1 MNKHTSKI
9 TTKSIEQSGLPND
22 YKKAIAEY
30 VWNGFDA
37 SATTIRI
44 DFEGNELGHL
54 SSFSISDDGTGIDI
68 KTIDDTF
75 GNFLDSQK
83 ADPFYKSGFVKGRK
97 GKGRYAFSTFA
108 NSCSWLTTFVGPDG
122 KTLQYNIHIEKGDLQ
137 NFNLEDHVVV
147 KKGHTGT
154 TVNFQNFYGLTSDL
168 LGSKDFEYFL
178 SSEFG
183 WFLFL
188 NKERGCKII
197 INGQELSYT
206 DIIGDS
212 EELVHEIG
220 DDRFKV
226 VFIRWTQKIGD
237 KYYFYFLSER
247 QQEAAK
253 KHTSFNNK
261 AIDFH
266 HSVYVE
272 SPFFDDFMETTEENP
287 VLDFSGKNQTN
298 LSYKNLM
305 KTLNTLVSTKE
316 KQFIRDLQADKLI
329 QDYYAKSIFPL
340 PKVKVDHLEAVVKE
354 IYCAEPRIFQSLSIQ
369 QSKALVGFLNV
380 LLANDQAAGILE
392 VIDSLVV
399 LNQEER
405 EGLIQVLERVISGP
419 NIKIQHSGIE

>member
-30 VWNGFDA
+30 IWNGFDA
-37 SATTIRI
+37 GATTIRI

-54 SSFSISDDGTGIDI
+54 SSFSISDNGAGIDI

-108 NSCSWLTTFVGPDG
+108 NSCSWLTTFAGPDG
-122 KTLQYNIHIEKGDLQ
+122 KMLQYSIYIEKGDLQ
-137 NFNLEDHVVV
+137 NFSLGDHMVV

-154 TVNFQNFYGLTSDL
+154 TVSFQNFYSLTSDL

-188 NKERGCKII
+188 NKERGCKIV
-197 INGQELSYT
+197 INGLELSYT

-212 EELVHEIG
+212 EEMMHEIG
-220 DDRFKV
+220 DDSFKV

-237 KYYFYFLSER
+237 KYYFYFLSQDQKETT
-247 QQEAAK
+247 K

-287 VLDFSGKNQTN
+287 VLDFSGKNQTD
-298 LSYKNLM
+298 LSYKSLL
-305 KTLNTLVSTKE
+305 KALNTLVSNKE

-329 QDYYAKSIFPL
+329 QDYHVKGVFPL
-340 PKVKVDHLEAVVKE
+340 PKVRVGNLEVAVKE
-354 IYCAEPRIFQSLSIQ
+354 IYCTEPRIFHSLSIQ

-380 LLANDQAAGILE
+380 LLANGQGEGILE

-399 LNQEER
+399 LNEEER
-405 EGLIQVLERVISGP
+405 DSLSKVLQKVGS
-419 NIKIQHSGIE
+419 